1 MKTVGNVLWFL
12 FGGLETA
19 ILWFVLGLLWCV
31 TIVGMPF
38 GAQCFRYARLGLW
51 PMGKIVNT
59 DFEEH
64 PVLNS
69 VWVVCGGF
77 LIALLYLIMGFLW
90 CASIIGIP
98 FGLQSFK
105 FAELAC
111 FPFGAYVY

>member
-1 MKTVGNVLWFL
+1 MPLSQAHLTAFAMLL
-12 FGGLETA
+12 FSR
-19 ILWFVLGLLWCV
+19 
-31 TIVGMPF
+31 
-38 GAQCFRYARLGLW
+38 FR

-77 LIALLYLIMGFLW
+77 LIALLYLIVGFLW